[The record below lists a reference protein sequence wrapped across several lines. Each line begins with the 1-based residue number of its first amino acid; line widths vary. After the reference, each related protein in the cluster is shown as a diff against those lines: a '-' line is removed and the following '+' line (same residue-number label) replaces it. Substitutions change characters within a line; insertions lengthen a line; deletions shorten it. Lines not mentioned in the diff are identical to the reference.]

1 MGYYESYDY
10 SNLGSNGIATVL
22 MVYLLIFVVWG
33 ICSLV
38 CYIIKGIGLYTIAKD
53 QGEDYPWLAFVPFA
67 RTYLQGELGGEI
79 VLKKKSIRNPGI
91 WLIVLPFI
99 EGAVFMIF
107 YLLLFGVIGF
117 SAYTTMGYS
126 NSYMGA
132 GSIGTIL
139 FLTVLFIVVI
149 VAGSAVNQV
158 LKVMVNHQILER
170 FTTKNMSI
178 IHAIFMSLIPLYEPL
193 CFFIM
198 SRRVA
203 TNMDGVNSTFE
214 VQRGLMGQEAEVQP
228 TEVVQPES
236 EVQPVEP
243 VQPVE
248 AEQPESE
255 VQPDSEVR
263 SAPEVQPIEEADKEN
278 E

>member
-33 ICSLV
+33 IYSLV

-193 CFFIM
+193 CLFIM
-198 SRRVA
+198 SRRVG

-214 VQRGLMGQEAEVQP
+214 VQRGLMGQESEVQP
-228 TEVVQPES
+228 TEVVQP
-236 EVQPVEP
+236 V
-243 VQPVE
+243 
-248 AEQPESE
+248 QPESE
-255 VQPDSEVR
+255 VQLDSEVR
-263 SAPEVQPIEEADKEN
+263 SAPEVQPIEESDKEN

>member
-33 ICSLV
+33 IYSLL

-193 CFFIM
+193 CLFIM

-228 TEVVQPES
+228 TEVVQPVQPES
-236 EVQPVEP
+236 E

-248 AEQPESE
+248 AEQPDTE
-255 VQPDSEVR
+255 VQLDSEVR
-263 SAPEVQPIEEADKEN
+263 SAPEVQPIEESDKEN